1 MEDAGL
7 EKHRIDEI
15 VLIHRI
21 ASIHKV
27 QQLQKGVTYMRQLHM
42 VLPSVEESSF
52 LARHHTLH
60 HYTAFSTMPTYLTLT
75 NMLL

>member
-1 MEDAGL
+1 MGPVKKEAMEDAGL

-42 VLPSVEESSF
+42 VLPSVEESSVE
-52 LARHHTLH
+52 R
-60 HYTAFSTMPTYLTLT
+60 MEK
-75 NMLL
+75 